1 MKYTCVDPVEYL
13 YPDITEYK
21 SGTDK
26 INILAPRVYTETGDS
41 GRGGVGLGVCKISG
55 IVLPRIFARPVETNG
70 FRFVH
75 FFLLWYCGHLCYYK
89 DKSEE

>member
-26 INILAPRVYTETGDS
+26 INILAPRGSFACAQILFYEGE
-41 GRGGVGLGVCKISG
+41 GVLQITCELDPCFS
-55 IVLPRIFARPVETNG
+55 
-70 FRFVH
+70 
-75 FFLLWYCGHLCYYK
+75 
-89 DKSEE
+89 